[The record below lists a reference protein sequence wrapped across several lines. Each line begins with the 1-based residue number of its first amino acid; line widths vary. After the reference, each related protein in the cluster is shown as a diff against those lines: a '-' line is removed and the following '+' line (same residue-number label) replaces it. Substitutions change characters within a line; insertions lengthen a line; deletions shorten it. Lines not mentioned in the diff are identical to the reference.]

1 MDLIPSCPMSLKSY
15 FIPIQEQNKKQNIS
29 LLNLVKLQVT
39 IKKTINILDIFYR
52 LDYNTA
58 VLENIWSITP
68 LNTQLLLG
76 DARQKIK
83 TVINQIF

>member
-1 MDLIPSCPMSLKSY
+1 MDLIPSFPMSLKSY
-15 FIPIQEQNKKQNIS
+15 LIPIQEQNKKHNIS
-29 LLNLVKLQVT
+29 LLNLVKLTVT
-39 IKKTINILDIFYR
+39 IKNIINILDIFYR

>member
-1 MDLIPSCPMSLKSY
+1 MDLIPSFPMSLKSY
-15 FIPIQEQNKKQNIS
+15 FIPIQEQNKKHNIS

>member
-1 MDLIPSCPMSLKSY
+1 MSLKSY
-15 FIPIQEQNKKQNIS
+15 FIPIQEQNKKHNIS
-29 LLNLVKLQVT
+29 LLNLVKLTVT
-39 IKKTINILDIFYR
+39 IKNIINILDIFYR